1 MWPPWP
7 VECWPGTSRV
17 VPVGKRV
24 HTEFEQN
31 WMVEVGPR
39 YRKLTDKERLENPLP
54 KEIDPTNVGELL
66 ETLRTQE
73 KRWFRWLRKPSQ
85 KPMPLKWERI
95 YVGQLFAADAHLNVR
110 FNDLVRKSNFRRKC
124 RKLGMRLF
132 MLWALWVIV
141 AMVVPDPNEW
151 MLLLQ
156 VPWKAPEVLWNRLL
170 EQQIAILAEFEQRFV
185 SQWPIWIGL
194 GVAYVYCFFPRPPM
208 SPSAQQ
214 HRAIR
219 QIRYLCRDGMML
231 KTGQLVQWSGLKV
244 VSERAEL
251 FEIKL
256 QSSSGNQLMLHVDC
270 TLEQYIPIYLFVK
283 RCLSSS

>member
-1 MWPPWP
+1 MWLPWP
-7 VECWPGTSRV
+7 VECWLGTSRV
-17 VPVGKRV
+17 VLVGKRV

-66 ETLRTQE
+66 ETLRKQE

-110 FNDLVRKSNFRRKC
+110 FNALVRKSNFRRKC

-141 AMVVPDPNEW
+141 EMIVPDPNEW

-170 EQQIAILAEFEQRFV
+170 EQQIAILAEFEHRFV

-194 GVAYVYCFFPRPPM
+194 GFAYFYSFFPRPPM

-214 HRAIR
+214 HRAMR
-219 QIRYLCRDGMML
+219 RIRYLCRDGMML
-231 KTGQLVQWSGLKV
+231 KSGQLVQWSGLKV